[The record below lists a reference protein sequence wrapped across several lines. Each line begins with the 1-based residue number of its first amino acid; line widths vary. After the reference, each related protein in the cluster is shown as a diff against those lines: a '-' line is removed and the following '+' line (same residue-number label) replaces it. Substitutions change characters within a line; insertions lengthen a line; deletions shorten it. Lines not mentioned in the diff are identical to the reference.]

1 MPYYLSIGVS
11 KSEFFDSSPKE
22 LKPYIKAFKYK
33 KIHKDEEQFYLMHY
47 MSKAV
52 TYAVEHCLAGRKAK
66 TELLK
71 EPILAKM
78 LEEERLQEMTEE
90 ERYNYEIQQALANEE
105 AWITASR
112 MKGLPETIV

>member
-11 KSEFFDSSPKE
+11 KSEFMESSPRE

-33 KIHKDEEQFYLMHY
+33 KIYKDEEQFYLMIY

-52 TYAVEHCLAGRKAK
+52 TYSVEHCLAGRKAK

-71 EPILAKM
+71 EPIMSKL
-78 LEEERLQEMTEE
+78 LEEEKLAEMTEE
-90 ERYNYEIQQALANEE
+90 ERYEYEVQQALANEE
-105 AWITASR
+105 AWIVASR